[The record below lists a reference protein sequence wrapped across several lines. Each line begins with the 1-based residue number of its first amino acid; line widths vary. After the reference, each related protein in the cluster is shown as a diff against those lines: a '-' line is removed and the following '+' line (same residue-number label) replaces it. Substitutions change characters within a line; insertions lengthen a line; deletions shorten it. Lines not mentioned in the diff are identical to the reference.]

1 MSELLSEINSAA
13 FWLGLIQIIG
23 INIVLSGDNAVV
35 IALAAR
41 RLPEAQRN
49 RAILVGSAGA
59 IVLRVVLTLFAAVL
73 LDLPFVKT
81 VGGLL
86 LLWIAVKLLVPEDEG
101 DGDGDEGAS
110 DFWQAVRIVLIADFV
125 MSLDNVIGVAAA
137 AGGSIL
143 LLVLGLAISIP
154 LIIFSSTLI
163 MKWMERLPIIITA
176 GGALLGWVA
185 GGTIITD
192 PLYADVLTAM
202 PWLKIAF
209 SIAGVALVLGLGR
222 WLAARAQSNVLEE
235 IHPEHTR

>member
-41 RLPEAQRN
+41 RLPEAQRD

-154 LIIFSSTLI
+154 LIIF
-163 MKWMERLPIIITA
+163 
-176 GGALLGWVA
+176 
-185 GGTIITD
+185 
-192 PLYADVLTAM
+192 
-202 PWLKIAF
+202 
-209 SIAGVALVLGLGR
+209 
-222 WLAARAQSNVLEE
+222 
-235 IHPEHTR
+235 